1 MKVVE
6 FKDGIAI
13 NVAFPDAEVLAV
25 IRTTIGGNNRLIH
38 TLTDPPFGK
47 ILDNKPQCQWDKTT
61 LTDIQFAQ
69 WMVDWTLA
77 IQELSAPNSSLY
89 VFGGIGK
96 PNFRPFY
103 RYLVE
108 VESQTKYKLANH
120 ITWGKKRAYG
130 LAYNYLYTREELA
143 YLHLGEDIR
152 KPLVFNIP
160 LLSTKRPY
168 KGFNLNYPAKSE
180 FYRRTNIWTDVNEI
194 FSGKIH
200 ECQKPIDL
208 LRIPIE
214 THTNKGDWVF
224 DPFAGSGSTAMAAR
238 EVERKFIVIEKD
250 DIEFEKL
257 VARLNG
263 TLKAPK

>member
-13 NVAFPDAEVLAV
+13 NGAFPDEGVLDV
-25 IRTTIGGNNRLIH
+25 IRSTIGGNHKLIH
-38 TLTDPPFGK
+38 TLTDPPFGMIVNNK
-47 ILDNKPQCQWDKTT
+47 CKWDNTT

-69 WMVDWTLA
+69 WMIDWTVA

-108 VESQTKYKLANH
+108 VENQTGYKLANH
-120 ITWGKKRAYG
+120 ITWSKKRAYG
-130 LAYNYLYTREELA
+130 ISHNYLFTREELA
-143 YLHLGEDIR
+143 YLHLGDDIK

-160 LLSTKRPY
+160 LLSTKRGY
-168 KGFNLNYPAKSE
+168 AGFNSKYPAKSE
-180 FYRRTNIWTDVNEI
+180 FFRRTNVWSDVNEL
-194 FSGKIH
+194 FAHKIH

-214 THTNKGDWVF
+214 AHTNKGDWVF

-238 EVERKFIVIEKD
+238 EVDRKFIVVEKGIE
-250 DIEFEKL
+250 EFDKL